1 MGRSWAGRLCSKGRY
16 YVSYESLKKRHR
28 VERGGYPQS
37 LSLRVHR
44 ALSWLNRAEQLQAGK
59 DVDGQFIFL
68 WIAFNAAYAT
78 EIDERYRV
86 SAQVTSRAFLRRLV
100 KLESPKRRVEHLVW
114 DEFPG
119 SIRVL
124 LDNPYVFKPF
134 WDFQAGLIAEDEWR
148 RKFAAA
154 RRAAHRAL
162 SSQNTVTVLGI
173 VLSRIYVLRNQI
185 IHGGATW
192 GSGVN
197 RDQLRDCT
205 NFMGKLVPVV
215 IETMMDHPEAEWG
228 EPCYPVV
235 DSVGRGVRMASGRGM
250 HSGDGFT
257 DTECS
262 RSDEC
267 RCID

>member
-1 MGRSWAGRLCSKGRY
+1 MAPSFGATAGG
-16 YVSYESLKKRHR
+16 E
-28 VERGGYPQS
+28 
-37 LSLRVHR
+37 
-44 ALSWLNRAEQLQAGK
+44 
-59 DVDGQFIFL
+59 DTDGQFIFL

-78 EIDERYRV
+78 EIDERYRT

-100 KLESPKRRVEHLVW
+100 DLDAPTRRIEGLVW
-114 DEFPG
+114 TEFTK

-134 WDFQAGLIAEDEWR
+134 WDFQAGAIEEAEWK
-148 RKFAAA
+148 RKFAVA

-162 SSQNTVTVLGI
+162 ERQNTVTVLGI

-197 RDQLRDCT
+197 RDQLRDCSD
-205 NFMGKLVPVV
+205 FMAKLVPLV
-215 IETMMDHPEAEWG
+215 IETMMDHPDVAWG

-235 DSVGRGVRMASGRGM
+235 K
-250 HSGDGFT
+250 
-257 DTECS
+257 
-262 RSDEC
+262 
-267 RCID
+267 